1 MSAAQSSAYEY
12 QVGGS
17 LPGDAPTYVR
27 RQADDDFYE
36 GLKAGEFCYVLNS
49 RQMGKSSLRV
59 RTMQRLQAEGF
70 ACAAIDITAIGT
82 SDITP
87 EEWYAGVID
96 SIVSSLNLYDTFDLD
111 EWWSEQGLLSIVQR
125 FSKFIETVLLKSVLQ
140 KLVIFVDEIDSILS
154 LNFNI
159 DDFFAV
165 IRECY
170 NKRVDNFDY
179 RRLTFAL
186 IGVATPS
193 DLIRDKRRTPF
204 NIGRAIELTG
214 FQLGEAQPLAV
225 GLAQKADNLQEV
237 LREILAWTG
246 GQPFLTQKL
255 CKLVLNSPLAI
266 ASGSEAEVIEQ
277 LVRSRIIEN
286 WESQDEP
293 EHLRTI
299 RDRILR
305 DEQRAGRRLG
315 LYQQIL
321 TASDR
326 GNLTPPA
333 PLPYK
338 GRGEL
343 NSPVPG
349 RSESGSPLLVG
360 EGLGERSTDQ
370 SQEQAGIAADDSY
383 DQMELRLSGLVVEQQ
398 GKLRVYNRIYQEV
411 FNQAWV
417 DKVLA
422 QLRPYAELITAWLA
436 SNCEDESR
444 LLRGQ
449 ALQDA
454 QAWAAGKS
462 LGDQDYQFLAAS
474 QELEKLEIQ
483 VALEAEKE
491 ASYVLAEANQTLIEA
506 RCQAKQTIRR
516 GLAALIT
523 ISVIALTVVV
533 LTGNW
538 VRQAENRV
546 KIAEIK
552 ELNAESQALLISH
565 NQLDALLT
573 SVKAAHQLLD
583 TEASQDIQNQT
594 VESLKQAVYS
604 VLEQNRLEGHSLEV
618 RSVTFSPD
626 GKTIASASADNT
638 VKLWSRD
645 GKLLKTL
652 QGHSAE
658 VNSVSFSPDG
668 KTIASASADS
678 TVKLWS
684 RDGKLL
690 KTLQGHSAEVNS
702 VSFSPDGKTIASAS
716 ADSTVK
722 LWSRDGKLLKTI
734 KGHDDSV
741 NSVSFS
747 PNGKTI
753 ASASW
758 DKTIKLWRS
767 DGTLL
772 KTIKGHDDSVNSVSF
787 SPDGKTIA
795 STSLD
800 RTIKLW
806 RSDGTLLRKIE
817 GNSAGV
823 YGISFSPNGKMIAST
838 SADSTVKLWSSDG
851 TLLEILQGHIGAVS
865 SASFSPDGKTIASAS
880 ADKSVRLWSSN
891 SILLRT
897 LQGHD
902 SRVYSA
908 SFSPDGKTI
917 ASASVDRTVKLW
929 SINGTLLK
937 TLRHGAPVNS
947 VSFSPDGKTIA
958 SASDDSTVK
967 LWSSNGTLLKT
978 LKGHIDDVSS
988 VSFSPDGKMIA
999 SAGWDNTIKLW
1010 SSNGTLLKTLEGHR
1024 DVVFCVSFS
1033 PDSKTIA
1040 SASWDKTIKLW
1051 NTDGTLRKT
1060 LPAYKGVFSVSFS
1073 HDGQTLASA
1082 SADHTVQLWSSD
1094 GVLLRT
1100 LIGHNVEVVS
1110 VSFSPDGKTIASA
1123 SSDKTIK
1130 LWSTNGSLLRTING
1144 HTAGVWSVN
1153 FSPDGKTLAS
1163 ASLDKTIKLWN
1174 SSQLELKTLDLQSLL
1189 VRGCNWLHDYLKTNL
1204 SAKVRENHNI
1214 CDGIGKPR

>member
-1 MSAAQSSAYEY
+1 MSAAQNSVYEY

-27 RQADDDFYE
+27 RQADQDFYE
-36 GLKAGEFCYVLNS
+36 ALKAGEFCYVLNS

-59 RTMQRLQAEGF
+59 RTMQRLQEEGI

-111 EWWSEQGLLSIVQR
+111 EWWSEHGLLSNVQR

-170 NKRVDNFDY
+170 NKRVDNSDY

-225 GLAQKADNLQEV
+225 GLAQKADNLQEL
-237 LREILAWTG
+237 LREVLGWTG

-255 CKLVLNSPLAI
+255 CKLVLNSPFAI

-299 RDRILR
+299 RDRILS
-305 DEQRAGRRLG
+305 DERRAGRRLG

-321 TASDR
+321 TASAR

-333 PLPYK
+333 PLPYQ

-343 NSPVPG
+343 NSPVLG
-349 RSESGSPLLVG
+349 RSESGSPLLQG
-360 EGLGERSTDQ
+360 EGQGERSTDQ
-370 SQEQAGIAADDSY
+370 SQEQAGIAADDS
-383 DQMELRLSGLVVEQQ
+383 DEQMELRLSGLVVGQQ
-398 GKLRVYNRIYQEV
+398 GKLRVYNRIYEAV

-417 DKVLA
+417 DQVLA
-422 QLRPYAELITAWLA
+422 DLRPYAELITAWLA

-449 ALQDA
+449 ALRDA
-454 QAWAAGKS
+454 QAWATGKS
-462 LGDQDYQFLAAS
+462 LGDRDYQFLAAS

-491 ASYVLAEANQTLIEA
+491 ASYVLAEANYQANQTLIEA

-523 ISVIALTVVV
+523 ISVMALTVVV
-533 LTGNW
+533 LAGNW

-552 ELNAESQALLISH
+552 GLNAESQALLISH

-583 TEASQDIQNQT
+583 TEASQDIKNQT
-594 VESLKQAVYS
+594 VERLKQAVYS
-604 VLEQNRLEGHSLEV
+604 VHEQNRLEGHSLGV
-618 RSVTFSPD
+618 RSVTFTRD

-668 KTIASASADS
+668 KTIASASAD
-678 TVKLWS
+678 
-684 RDGKLL
+684 
-690 KTLQGHSAEVNS
+690 N
-702 VSFSPDGKTIASAS
+702 
-716 ADSTVK
+716 TVK

-734 KGHDDSV
+734 KEHDDSV

-838 SADSTVKLWSSDG
+838 SADSTVKLWSSDDG
-851 TLLEILQGHIGAVS
+851 TLLEILQGHIDAVS

-880 ADKSVRLWSSN
+880 ADKTVRLWSSN

-897 LQGHD
+897 LQGHN

-917 ASASVDRTVKLW
+917 ASASVDKTVRLW
-929 SINGTLLK
+929 SINGTLLKTK

-967 LWSSNGTLLKT
+967 LWSSDGTLLKT
-978 LKGHIDDVSS
+978 LQGHIGAVSS

-999 SAGWDNTIKLW
+999 SASDDKTIKLW
-1010 SSNGTLLKTLEGHR
+1010 RSDGILLKTLKGHSNF
-1024 DVVFCVSFS
+1024 VLCVSFS

-1051 NTDGTLRKT
+1051 NIDGTLRKT
-1060 LPAYKGVFSVSFS
+1060 LPAYIGVFSVSFS

-1082 SADHTVQLWSSD
+1082 SADHTVKLWSSD
-1094 GVLLRT
+1094 GVLLKT
-1100 LIGHNVEVVS
+1100 LVGHNAEVVS
-1110 VSFSPDGKTIASA
+1110 VSFSPDDKTIASA
-1123 SSDKTIK
+1123 SNDKTIK

-1174 SSQLELKTLDLQSLL
+1174 FSQLVELETLDLQALL
-1189 VRGCNWLHDYLKTNL
+1189 VRGCNWLRDYLKTNL
-1204 SAKVRENHNI
+1204 SAKVTENHTI
-1214 CDGIGKPR
+1214 CDGIGKQR